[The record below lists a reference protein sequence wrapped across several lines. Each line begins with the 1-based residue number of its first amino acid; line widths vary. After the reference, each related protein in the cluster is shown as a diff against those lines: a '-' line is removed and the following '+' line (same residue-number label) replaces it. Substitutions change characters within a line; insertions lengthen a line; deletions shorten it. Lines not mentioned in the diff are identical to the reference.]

1 MNPLG
6 NWFGAKRAI
15 APAVDAQI
23 AARLS
28 DWKSLAERSLS
39 GPLRAQHWLVVD
51 VETTGLDM
59 HCDQL
64 MAIGG
69 VMVEGDEIRISN
81 SFEVVLRQVAPS
93 RAENI
98 LVHRIAGGE
107 QMEGTEPSA
116 ALMDFLEYAQKLPCV
131 AFHAAFDETMLK
143 RACRDHLH
151 CSFAP
156 RFIDLAL
163 LAPALYPEAP
173 STLRSL
179 DEWVDY
185 FSIRIGARH
194 RAVADA
200 LGTAQLFQVLLT
212 RAGSRG
218 IATAEALFRLAR
230 EQRWLS
236 DLSRN

>member
-1 MNPLG
+1 MSLLG
-6 NWFGAKRAI
+6 NLFGTKTAS
-15 APAVDAQI
+15 APPVDARV
-23 AARLS
+23 AGRLNN
-28 DWKSLAERSLS
+28 WKGLAEISLS
-39 GPLRAQHWLVVD
+39 GSLQAQHWLVVD

-59 HCDQL
+59 HRDQL
-64 MAIGG
+64 MAIGC
-69 VMVEGDEIRISN
+69 VMIEGGEIRLSG
-81 SFEVVLRQVAPS
+81 SFEIVLQQAAPS

-98 LVHRIAGGE
+98 LVHRIAGDE

-151 CSFAP
+151 VSYAP

-173 STLRSL
+173 ATLRSL
-179 DEWVDY
+179 DDWVDY

-200 LGTAQLFQVLLT
+200 LGTAQLFQILLA

-218 IATAEALFRLAR
+218 IASAEALFRLTR